1 MPGMKTDAVVNHFTP
16 VWKLPSADNDE
27 WMSFPIKNILA
38 PTDLSPGSEKALSY
52 AVDLAGEFGSEIT
65 LLHIREPMAP
75 TFGELLLTVPQSP
88 NGSQLSKAEKILK
101 ALAVRV
107 RGRGIDKVRAAFR
120 RGIASYE
127 IVEAATELDVDLI
140 VIATHGFTGWKHF
153 AIGATAKH
161 VAHAAPCPVLVVGE
175 RSTILFR

>member
-1 MPGMKTDAVVNHFTP
+1 MKTDAVVNHFTP
-16 VWKLPSADNDE
+16 LRKLPSADNDE
-27 WMSFPIKNILA
+27 WISFAVRKILA
-38 PTDLSPGSEKALSY
+38 PIDLSPASEKALSY

-65 LLHIREPMAP
+65 LLYILEPMAS
-75 TFGELLLTVPQSP
+75 TFEELLVTVPEPP
-88 NGSQLSKAEKILK
+88 NGNQLSKAEKILK
-101 ALAVRV
+101 ALAARV
-107 RGRGIDKVRAAFR
+107 RGRGIDKVKAAFR
-120 RGIASYE
+120 RGIASHE

-153 AIGATAKH
+153 AIGTTAKH